1 MIFLNYII
9 KYLKTLAIPFI
20 SLIIMS
26 ILFSIT
32 NLLGFK
38 TNNIFIL
45 IAMSIVMFISGYLLS
60 KEFTKKKYIHGLIF
74 GIITSILYLL
84 LSLIFNK
91 ELTFNTFIYYVVI
104 IISSMLGS
112 MFSSAKSK

>member
-1 MIFLNYII
+1 MNYII

-38 TNNIFIL
+38 TNNTFIL

-91 ELTFNTFIYYVVI
+91 ELTFNTFIYYFNTFL
-104 IISSMLGS
+104 SSMLGS
-112 MFSSAKSK
+112 MISNVGQK

>member
-1 MIFLNYII
+1 
-9 KYLKTLAIPFI
+9 
-20 SLIIMS
+20 MS

-60 KEFTKKKYIHGLIF
+60 KEFTKKKYVHGLIF

-84 LSLIFNK
+84 LSLIFHK
-91 ELTFNTFIYYVVI
+91 ELTFNTFVYYIVI
-104 IISSMLGS
+104 TASSMLGS
-112 MFSSAKSK
+112 MLSNVQK

>member
-1 MIFLNYII
+1 VIFLNYII
-9 KYLKTLAIPFI
+9 KYLKALAIPFI
-20 SLIIMS
+20 SLIIMA

-45 IAMSIVMFISGYLLS
+45 IAMAIVMFISGYLLS
-60 KEFTKKKYIHGLIF
+60 KEFIKKKYIHGLIF
-74 GIITSILYLL
+74 GIIMSGLYLL
-84 LSLIFNK
+84 LSLIFRNK
-91 ELTFNTFIYYVVI
+91 LTFNTIIYYLVI
-104 IISSMLGS
+104 TISSMLGS

>member
-1 MIFLNYII
+1 MNYII

-45 IAMSIVMFISGYLLS
+45 IMMSIVVFISGYYLS
-60 KEFTKKKYIHGLIF
+60 KEMQKKKYLHGLLF
-74 GIITSILYLL
+74 GLITSILYLL
-84 LSLIFNK
+84 LSLIFHN
-91 ELTFNTFIYYVVI
+91 ELTFNTFIYYLVI
-104 IISSMLGS
+104 TLSSMLGS
-112 MFSSAKSK
+112 MISNVGQK

>member
-1 MIFLNYII
+1 
-9 KYLKTLAIPFI
+9 
-20 SLIIMS
+20 MS

-38 TNNIFIL
+38 TNNTFIL

-91 ELTFNTFIYYVVI
+91 ELTFNIKQMGFKHTGLFPEQAVNWDFMMDKIQNCDHEVKVLAIVVD
-104 IISSMLGS
+104 
-112 MFSSAKSK
+112 

>member
-1 MIFLNYII
+1 MNYII

-45 IAMSIVMFISGYLLS
+45 ISMSIVMFISGYYLS
-60 KEFTKKKYIHGLIF
+60 KETLKKKYIHGLIL

-91 ELTFNTFIYYVVI
+91 ELTFNTFIYYLVI
-104 IISSMLGS
+104 TISSMLGS

>member
-60 KEFTKKKYIHGLIF
+60 KEMQKRKYIHGLLL
-74 GIITSILYLL
+74 GLITSILYLL
-84 LSLIFNK
+84 LSLIFHN
-91 ELTFNTFIYYVVI
+91 ELTFNTFIYYLVI
-104 IISSMLGS
+104 TLSSMLGS
-112 MFSSAKSK
+112 MISNVGQK